1 MVCQIDETTVIV
13 RKETTYNWKA
23 MVSPTDA
30 LTEVGLYVSPL
41 FSPTRTVNVSA
52 DTTETTESK
61 AATEN
66 FIFGKKKRM

>member
-1 MVCQIDETTVIV
+1 
-13 RKETTYNWKA
+13 

-52 DTTETTESK
+52 ETTETTESK
-61 AATEN
+61 AATES
-66 FIFGKKKRM
+66 FIFGKKKKRT